1 MIYLHIPFC
10 KQACSYCNFHFSTS
24 SKGRDELLL
33 AMQQELLIRQT
44 AWASAPLQSVYF
56 GGGTPSLLQEEELL
70 AFFQIL
76 GQNKHPQSPAFSEI
90 EITLEANP
98 DDLQPEKIA
107 MLAASPVNRL
117 SIGIQSFSEEDLRFM
132 QRAHNAA
139 EAQSVLAKVQKAGF
153 HNLSVDLIYGST
165 STSDAVWED
174 NIRRVLDFGVPHISA
189 YALTVEPKTALA
201 HQIKTG
207 QTTAPSDSRFERQF
221 HRLIELLGLAG
232 YEHYEISNFALP
244 GHYSRHN
251 TAYWQGKS
259 YTGIGPSAHSY
270 AAEAGKRWWNI
281 ANNAVYT
288 RSMAQADSLE
298 AYLAHPAL
306 ATVES
311 LSPAEQYNEWVML
324 GLRTQWGV
332 QLQSIREKFGAT
344 FADHFRQSLAP
355 FADKGELLQATTEG
369 HYQLTP
375 KGRQQAD
382 GIAAEAFWVG

>member
-10 KQACSYCNFHFSTS
+10 KQACSYCNFHFSTR

-33 AMQQELLIRQT
+33 AMQKELLLRQT
-44 AWASAPLQSVYF
+44 EWASTPLQSIYF

-70 AFFQIL
+70 AFFQVL
-76 GQNKHPQSPAFSEI
+76 TQDKHPQSPAFSEM

-98 DDLQPEKIA
+98 DDLNPNKIA

-132 QRAHNAA
+132 HRAHNAA
-139 EAQSVLAKVQKAGF
+139 EAQAVLANVQSAGF
-153 HNLSVDLIYGST
+153 HNLSVDLIYGSP

-174 NIRRVLDFGVPHISA
+174 NIRRVLDFGIPHISA
-189 YALTVEPKTALA
+189 YALTVEPKTVLA
-201 HQIKTG
+201 QQIKTG
-207 QTTAPSDSRFERQF
+207 QVTAPSDSRFERQF
-221 HRLIELLGLAG
+221 QRLIELLGLAG

-270 AAEAGKRWWNI
+270 AAEEGQRWWNI
-281 ANNAVYT
+281 ANNAIYT
-288 RSMAQADSLE
+288 RSMAQIDSPE
-298 AYLAHPAL
+298 SYLAHPAL
-306 ATVES
+306 ATLEK
-311 LSPAEQYNEWVML
+311 LSIAEQYNEWVML

-332 QLQSIREKFGAT
+332 QLQQITEKFGLL
-344 FADHFRQSLAP
+344 FADHFQRSLAP
-355 FADKGELLQATTEG
+355 FVEENELVKANDGL
-369 HYQLTP
+369 YQLTE

-382 GIAAEAFWVG
+382 GIAAAAFWVG